1 MVTDNQVR
9 MLMKLVNQEK
19 LLKTAAAKAGMSEKT
34 ARKYRKSGKL
44 PSQCKGIH
52 DWRTRPDPL
61 DPDDCRRLW
70 GPVGPGRCG
79 MKQDKPQ
86 LLLKHYLKSLKLP
99 TMLRDYEAV
108 AAACAKDNCDYTGF
122 LLRLVEREALDREKR
137 SAERRLK
144 NARFPVIKTLDTFDF
159 KAQPS
164 IKQKL
169 IRELMVG
176 QYVERRENVLLVGNS
191 GTGKTH
197 LASALGFAGCMQGRK
212 VRFFTAKALVT
223 QLMEMA
229 EQRQLERTL
238 KQLERQDILILD
250 ELGYVPF
257 SRTAA
262 ELLFEVVSRAYER
275 LSLIVTT
282 NLPFESWVEIFGCER
297 LTGALLDRLTHRVHI
312 IEANGPSYR
321 LRQSKRR
328 LKKSDPNNKEKDSS
342 GSAKT
347 SDAGE

>member
-1 MVTDNQVR
+1 
-9 MLMKLVNQEK
+9 MK
-19 LLKTAAAKAGMSEKT
+19 SEN
-34 ARKYRKSGKL
+34 
-44 PSQCKGIH
+44 
-52 DWRTRPDPL
+52 
-61 DPDDCRRLW
+61 
-70 GPVGPGRCG
+70 
-79 MKQDKPQ
+79 KPQ
-86 LLLKHYLKSLKLP
+86 LLLKHYLKTLKLP

-108 AAACAKDNCDYTGF
+108 AAACAKDNCDYVGF
-122 LLRLVEREALDREKR
+122 LLLLVEREALDREKR
-137 SAERRLK
+137 SAERRVK

-169 IRELMVG
+169 VRELMVG
-176 QYVERRENVLLVGNS
+176 QYVDHRENVLIVGNS

-212 VRFFTAKALVT
+212 VRFFTVKALVT
-223 QLMEMA
+223 WLMEMA

-257 SRTAA
+257 SKTAS

-321 LRQSKRR
+321 LRQSKKR
-328 LKKSDPNNKEKDSS
+328 LQKPDPDGEEGNPPSQEESNS
-342 GSAKT
+342 G
-347 SDAGE
+347 DV